1 MSDER
6 NDHPGDVT
14 EEDLEREAAK
24 GPVETDVGTAD
35 VGGVG
40 DPAGDSYAEREEA
53 EDEEA

>member
-14 EEDLEREAAK
+14 EDDLEREAAK

-40 DPAGDSYAEREEA
+40 DPAGDSYAERQEA